1 MKVDQYESSHK
12 EQIPPKYTG
21 SKEYHFTSFVVVEQG
36 RITMKKPSYKK
47 RVIIKENELVFYPR
61 SISFND
67 LSIYHIIA

>member
-1 MKVDQYESSHK
+1 MKVDQYESLHK

-21 SKEYHFTSFVVVEQG
+21 FKEYHFASFVVVEQG

-47 RVIIKENELVFYPR
+47 RVIIKQNELVFYPG
-61 SISFND
+61 SISFDD